1 MKARRFAPPFVVAV
15 LHPLRQT
22 ISGVDQQSPSVC
34 ILVAVETHRFIVI
47 AVETNRCKMTNP
59 KRTGKE
65 LVPVVYATEARPLA
79 MIDPPK
85 EMRQKKSPR
94 KRTSNPVVINIDESA
109 EKNEVVKSSS
119 PSPRKKVSEMK
130 RKGSHEADVAA
141 TVQTSSRTQIKKN
154 TKRPETKMVYEKK
167 RKRPNRE
174 DEEVIDLNTPTKR
187 VTRSSEAL
195 KKMQR
200 DKDMEETEDK
210 GIKRKTRHQVS
221 KGGCSNRT
229 PDVNQKLKGDE
240 EEEEWD
246 EDEGDEE
253 ETRKGK
259 KGQEGKG
266 VKGKRVQPKKEKVQ
280 PERKVQYR

>member
-1 MKARRFAPPFVVAV
+1 
-15 LHPLRQT
+15 
-22 ISGVDQQSPSVC
+22 
-34 ILVAVETHRFIVI
+34 
-47 AVETNRCKMTNP
+47 MTNP

-119 PSPRKKVSEMK
+119 PSPRKKVSAMK

-174 DEEVIDLNTPTKR
+174 DEEVIDLNTPIKR

-229 PDVNQKLKGDE
+229 PDVNKKGDE